1 MKRILQILGC
11 LAASIAIVVF
21 LPGLMP
27 SVSGGNENA
36 SAEEESILPQW
47 VESINSSPSEIYRIY
62 SSGQL
67 IGVLK
72 NRSKLNA
79 LLDSIYEEEYAEEF
93 PGSEAALGK
102 DVYLVSEQS
111 YFTYTDIDDDIC
123 NYLKENNLFTLK
135 AAQVEFSDSN
145 GIYAKIYVGNQSM
158 YEAAM
163 NTYLSYFIS
172 SSDLALL
179 NSGQSVPELRD
190 YGSRATSVSI
200 SQTITVRE
208 SYAPASEILNT
219 EADIL
224 EYLEY
229 GNDTEKEYY
238 TVQKYD
244 TVAGV
249 GAKNHGLSATQVM
262 NINRD
267 KISSTDQVL
276 SEGEQLCVTYFN
288 SPIDIVVNQESM
300 RKEVVYF
307 ETVYQEDPDLKEGEV
322 ETTQAGSN
330 GSRNSLYSE
339 KWINGVLVSGSLVSY
354 VDTLQ
359 PVNEVVSIGTM
370 QIPGVGTGQFRWPV
384 DNPSI
389 TCHWGCYYGHRAI
402 DIQNAYDHYGNIY
415 AADRGVISENSYNSI
430 NGNYVI
436 INHNNGY
443 YTYYGHMNVP
453 SPLAVGTIVDKG
465 DVIGQ
470 IGMTGVAAGPH
481 THFFIFS
488 LTQNADGTT
497 TAERYDPC
505 SLSNFPSCDGV

>member
-36 SAEEESILPQW
+36 SAEEESILPQR

-208 SYAPASEILNT
+208 SYAPPLPVS
-219 EADIL
+219 
-224 EYLEY
+224 
-229 GNDTEKEYY
+229 
-238 TVQKYD
+238 VQRIM
-244 TVAGV
+244 V
-249 GAKNHGLSATQVM
+249 
-262 NINRD
+262 
-267 KISSTDQVL
+267 
-276 SEGEQLCVTYFN
+276 
-288 SPIDIVVNQESM
+288 
-300 RKEVVYF
+300 
-307 ETVYQEDPDLKEGEV
+307 
-322 ETTQAGSN
+322 
-330 GSRNSLYSE
+330 
-339 KWINGVLVSGSLVSY
+339 
-354 VDTLQ
+354 
-359 PVNEVVSIGTM
+359 
-370 QIPGVGTGQFRWPV
+370 FRLRR
-384 DNPSI
+384 S
-389 TCHWGCYYGHRAI
+389 
-402 DIQNAYDHYGNIY
+402 
-415 AADRGVISENSYNSI
+415 
-430 NGNYVI
+430 
-436 INHNNGY
+436 
-443 YTYYGHMNVP
+443 
-453 SPLAVGTIVDKG
+453 
-465 DVIGQ
+465 
-470 IGMTGVAAGPH
+470 
-481 THFFIFS
+481 
-488 LTQNADGTT
+488 
-497 TAERYDPC
+497 
-505 SLSNFPSCDGV
+505 